1 MRFASNAALHLLPA
15 LELTSSSHTA
25 HRRTNTLA
33 AKYAPLGVSFVTLYT
48 VEVHP
53 ADSVV
58 PYSGRVRTGPC
69 STVNQALN
77 YDDRLANARKIQTD
91 LCSSTTEPIDLD
103 NVHLVIDDLTPSN
116 STAGNNP
123 AWCQIGQGAN
133 MAFIF
138 SGNNTVVYQNE

>member
-1 MRFASNAALHLLPA
+1 M
-15 LELTSSSHTA
+15 
-25 HRRTNTLA
+25 
-33 AKYAPLGVSFVTLYT
+33 YT

-53 ADSVV
+53 ADSVM
-58 PYSGRVRTGPC
+58 PYSGRVTKGPC
-69 STVNQALN
+69 STVNQPLN

-91 LCSSTTEPIDLD
+91 LCSTTEPINLD
-103 NVHLVIDDLTPSN
+103 NIHLVIDDLTPSN

-138 SGNNTVVYQNE
+138 AANNTVVFENM

>member
-1 MRFASNAALHLLPA
+1 M
-15 LELTSSSHTA
+15 
-25 HRRTNTLA
+25 A

-77 YDDRLANARKIQTD
+77 YDDRLANAR
-91 LCSSTTEPIDLD
+91 
-103 NVHLVIDDLTPSN
+103 
-116 STAGNNP
+116 
-123 AWCQIGQGAN
+123 
-133 MAFIF
+133 
-138 SGNNTVVYQNE
+138 